1 MEYYAIKTQD
11 ISKLYSL
18 NGVEVKKIPFH
29 LTGEYREKGYC
40 IVSNLEYLK
49 LEIENRS
56 LQKQIEEFEKNKNE
70 RLSAIYDSILEFNQ
84 NYGLKLIINFGRRN
98 VVSEKSES
106 QIDEIMENQDVM
118 KLCISLIS
126 GSYKYALRK
135 VDQINIPSITDDDKE
150 WFKSEII
157 KVLGVEK

>member
-1 MEYYAIKTQD
+1 MKYYAVKAQD
-11 ISKLYSL
+11 INKLYHL
-18 NGVEVKKIPFH
+18 NGVEIEEIPFH
-29 LTGEYREKGYC
+29 LTGEYKEKGYC
-40 IVSNLEYLK
+40 IVSNLENLK

-56 LQKQIEEFEKNKNE
+56 LKKQIEEFEKNKNE

-98 VVSEKSES
+98 VVSGKSEN
-106 QIDEIMENQDVM
+106 QIDEIMENPEVM

-135 VDQINIPSITDDDKE
+135 VDQINIPSITDNDKE